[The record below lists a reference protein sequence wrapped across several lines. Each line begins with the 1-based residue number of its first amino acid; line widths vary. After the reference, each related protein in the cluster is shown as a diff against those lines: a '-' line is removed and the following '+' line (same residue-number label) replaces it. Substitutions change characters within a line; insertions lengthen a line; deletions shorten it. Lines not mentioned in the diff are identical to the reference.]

1 LYNYKGEMEKTI
13 LEPLITLSKVTLMV
27 FGFLVV
33 FLYCFLLIESVEKKD
48 DEKERSDLPFCP
60 LGQNEHRKLEYNT
73 LNENINV
80 RSNLTMIAGT
90 IFVSLSAII
99 LAESAGVDGL
109 VKLLMVSASLVLY
122 ALWLL
127 CGYGTTRKIDHI
139 CYARMRKIEESLG
152 LEVHRYIK
160 KNVEGKIWYGFRQHV
175 WLIFFLVL
183 LVVGIL
189 II

>member
-1 LYNYKGEMEKTI
+1 MEKTI

-33 FLYCFLLIESVEKKD
+33 FLYCFLLIENVEKNN
-48 DEKERSDLPFCP
+48 EKERFDVSFCP
-60 LGQNEHRKLEYNT
+60 LGPNEHRKLEYNT
-73 LNENINV
+73 LNQNVNV

-90 IFVSLSAII
+90 IFVSSSAII
-99 LAESAGVDGL
+99 LAESARVDGQ
-109 VKLLMVSASLVLY
+109 VKFLMVSTSLTLY

-127 CGYGTTRKIDHI
+127 CNYCTARKIDRI

-152 LEVHRYIK
+152 LEVHHYVK
-160 KNVEGKIWYGFRQHV
+160 KNVEDKIWYDLRQHV